1 MVPSRAR
8 SEQALERGDLSAPL
22 RAPISLEQQ
31 RSGTAGKDAGAPF
44 LGFGT
49 MTFLATPTRMA
60 ALCIAAGFSLLA
72 CSSGP
77 RAVRGSDEPG
87 LDYHAMSTRLDKRDL
102 QQMMQENMQTMRN
115 SAVVQRWMQENRP
128 AVAVLP
134 IQNETSEHIESALNA
149 LISDIE
155 TELINWG
162 AVKVISL
169 QNQTQMM
176 EEIRRQYS
184 DGFDQTQIAHWGQQ
198 IGARYFVTGKV
209 YTTDERVGDQRR
221 VQYYLFIQVLNVET
235 GEILFQNKTNTT
247 KAMIR
252 D

>member
-1 MVPSRAR
+1 ML
-8 SEQALERGDLSAPL
+8 ALLGLSL
-22 RAPISLEQQ
+22 
-31 RSGTAGKDAGAPF
+31 T
-44 LGFGT
+44 
-49 MTFLATPTRMA
+49 
-60 ALCIAAGFSLLA
+60 A

-87 LDYHAMSTRLDKRDL
+87 LDHHAMSTGLDKRDL
-102 QQMMQENMQTMRN
+102 QQMMQENMKTMRN
-115 SAVVQRWMQENRP
+115 SAVVQRWMQEDRP
-128 AVAVLP
+128 AVSVLP
-134 IQNETSEHIESALNA
+134 LQNETSEHIDSALNA

-169 QNQTQMM
+169 QNQQSMM
-176 EEIRRQYS
+176 EEIRRQYG
-184 DGFDQTQIAHWGQQ
+184 DGFDQTQIAHWGKQ
-198 IGARYFVTGKV
+198 IGARYFITGKV
-209 YTTDERVGDQRR
+209 YTTDERVEDQRR

-235 GEILFQNKTNTT
+235 GEILFQNKTETT